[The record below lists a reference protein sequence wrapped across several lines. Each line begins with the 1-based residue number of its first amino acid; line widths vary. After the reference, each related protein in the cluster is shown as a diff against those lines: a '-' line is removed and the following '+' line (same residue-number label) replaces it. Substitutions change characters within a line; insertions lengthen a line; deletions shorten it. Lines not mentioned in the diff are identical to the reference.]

1 MQMNKD
7 PNKKLQQ
14 RVIFRDNVAEANL
27 FKSRILIALMVTII
41 MAGALIYN
49 LYDLQITKHE
59 SFVSRSNSNR
69 IKIIPIAPPRGLI
82 YDRYGVLLA
91 ENQPLYEL
99 EVIPENL
106 DRSKP
111 IRNTL
116 IDLSALLNLE
126 IEEQE
131 ITTLVDKIRLGK
143 KFKSIVVASK
153 LTEEQVATFSV
164 NQYNFS
170 GFSVEPKLKR
180 FYPFG
185 STLTHALGYVA
196 RINQKDVENLEMLN
210 KTQNYA
216 ATQDIGKQ
224 GVEKYY
230 EDILHGEVG
239 YKKVEVDSTGRI
251 AQTIQMQSPKPGQ
264 DLYLTIDINL
274 QKKAQELLGEHKGA
288 ILLMDPNTGEIIAF
302 ASNPSYD
309 PNMFVRGITTTE
321 YQELLN
327 NPDRPLINRVS
338 QGGYA
343 PASTIKPL
351 MSVMGLNEGLITT
364 KTQFFGGPFYSL
376 PGSTHKFRD
385 WRRWGHGWMDV
396 YRAIEISC
404 DTFFYDL
411 AFKSGID
418 NINKYM
424 SEFGFG
430 QRSGIDIYE
439 ESVANLPSKEWK
451 LARFKQSWV
460 PGDTVP
466 IGIGQGYWTTTLIQ
480 LVKAH
485 AILTQH
491 GKNVT
496 PHLAIDY
503 ENLAPMEYRYN
514 HPGRRYIPPEEM
526 AVKVKS
532 ETYFDV
538 GMKGMYLVINGPE
551 GTGRRA
557 FAGTKYKAAGKSGTA
572 QIITIKQDQRYNAS
586 AIAKEHR
593 DNALFVAF
601 APYEAPKALVGVILE
616 NAGGGSKFAAPIA
629 RQMLDAY
636 LMDPNHPQLEQ
647 PADKKAK
654 GEDTTKNTA
663 KRKNETNEEQVAKL
677 KDQKK
682 DQKKNHD

>member
-1 MQMNKD
+1 MNLSFLKA
-7 PNKKLQQ
+7 KTGSLQQ
-14 RVIFRDNVAEANL
+14 RVIFRDNIAEANL
-27 FKSRILIALMVTII
+27 FKGRFLIAATVVILMT
-41 MAGALIYN
+41 AALIYN
-49 LYDLQITKHE
+49 LYSLQIVNHE
-59 SFVSRSNSNR
+59 SFVSRSNNNR
-69 IKIIPIAPPRGLI
+69 IKILPIAPPRGLI

-106 DRSKP
+106 DRGKTV
-111 IRNTL
+111 RNTL
-116 IDLSALLNLE
+116 AELTALLALPLE
-126 IEEQE
+126 AEDLDQ
-131 ITTLVDKIRLGK
+131 LADKIRLGK
-143 KFKSIVVASK
+143 KFKPVVVASK

-164 NQYNFS
+164 NQYAFA
-170 GFSVEPKLKR
+170 GFSVEPRLKR

-196 RINQKDVENLEMLN
+196 RINQKDMEQLELLN
-210 KTQNYA
+210 KTKNYA

-224 GVEKYY
+224 GVERYY
-230 EDILHGEVG
+230 EDILHGKVG

-251 AQTIQMQSPKPGQ
+251 ARTIEFESPVPGR
-264 DLYLTIDINL
+264 DIYLTLDVRL

-288 ILLMDPNTGEIIAF
+288 ILLMDPASGEILAF
-302 ASNPSYD
+302 VSNPSYD
-309 PNMFVRGITTTE
+309 PNMFVRGILTSE

-351 MSVMGLNEGLITT
+351 MTVMGLNEGLITP
-364 KTQFFGGPFYSL
+364 KTQFFGGPHYSL

-424 SEFGFG
+424 GAFGFG
-430 QRSGIDIYE
+430 RHSGIDIYE
-439 ESVANLPSKEWK
+439 ESLANLPSKDWK
-451 LARFKQSWV
+451 MARFKQMWV

-466 IGIGQGYWTTTLIQ
+466 IGIGQGYWSTTLIQ
-480 LVKAH
+480 LVRAH

-491 GKNVT
+491 GRNVI
-496 PHLAIDY
+496 PHLAANY
-503 ENLAPMEYRYN
+503 
-514 HPGRRYIPPEEM
+514 EEM
-526 AVKVKS
+526 APLEYRLNHLSGRYTPPPKMAVEVKS
-532 ETYFDV
+532 PTYFDV
-538 GMKGMYLVINGPE
+538 GMKGMYLVVNGPE

-572 QIITIKQDQRYNAS
+572 QLITIKQDQHYNAS

-601 APYEAPKALVGVILE
+601 APYESPKALVGVILE

-636 LMDPNHPQLEQ
+636 LLDPEHPQLTAETA
-647 PADKKAK
+647 PADAR
-654 GEDTTKNTA
+654 GSSQD
-663 KRKNETNEEQVAKL
+663 RKNGRNSRKGKEAEREAARR
-677 KDQKK
+677 
-682 DQKKNHD
+682 